1 MKDLLSELGK
11 VERNFDVELTPTT
24 VPNYEESHRI
34 GSMIGVLGLIA
45 LMAVAIWFTQFAR

>member
-34 GSMIGVLGLIA
+34 GSMIGILGFIA